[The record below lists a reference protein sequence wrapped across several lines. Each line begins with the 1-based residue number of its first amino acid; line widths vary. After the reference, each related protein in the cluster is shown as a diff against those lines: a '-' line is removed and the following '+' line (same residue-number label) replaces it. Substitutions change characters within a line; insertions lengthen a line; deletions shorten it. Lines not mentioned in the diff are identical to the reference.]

1 AATRIRLGEEAFT
14 VAWAEGRTMSL
25 EQVLV
30 ARETVP
36 LPGPALITPS
46 STVVGPPPSRAELTP
61 REMDVLHLLTQ
72 GLTNAKIAEH
82 LIISEL
88 TVKSHVRSI
97 YSKLGI
103 TSRSTVTRYAI
114 EHRLV

>member
-1 AATRIRLGEEAFT
+1 
-14 VAWAEGRTMSL
+14 MSL

-46 STVVGPPPSRAELTP
+46 STVVGPPLPSPAELTP

-88 TVKSHVRSI
+88 TVRSHVRSI

-103 TSRSTVTRYAI
+103 TSRSAATRYAI